1 MCVDFLCREVVT
13 GNPDRPCNTKEQEE
27 REREKERSGERYMYL
42 IYCSFFVVCT
52 NNLSVLTNVSKVSI
66 FFSR

>member
-1 MCVDFLCREVVT
+1 
-13 GNPDRPCNTKEQEE
+13 
-27 REREKERSGERYMYL
+27 MYL

-66 FFSR
+66 FSVVDFELHLKRGERERKREDFLID